1 MTKILFED
9 ISPGEKIEIKGPIGR
24 FTLPENID
32 RDIFNLYRYR
42 FGTI

>member
-32 RDIFNLYRYR
+32 RDIF
-42 FGTI
+42 F